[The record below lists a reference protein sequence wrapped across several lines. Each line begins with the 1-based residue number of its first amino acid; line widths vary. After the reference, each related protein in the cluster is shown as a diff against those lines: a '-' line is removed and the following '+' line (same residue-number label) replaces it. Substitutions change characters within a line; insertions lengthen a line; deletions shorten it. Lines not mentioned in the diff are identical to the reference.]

1 MDWQAISAVGSILC
15 AVATFFAA
23 LVALAMGCSGH
34 KTSIYARG
42 IFFED
47 NRYDLIEHHP
57 NCFNIEIICD
67 GNQPVYI
74 THVLEGARFKKSAR
88 GAKGWLES
96 RTHFREWAMVG
107 RGIPNLRKPK
117 YWTLHPLSGAMK
129 LQPGEV
135 VRFTISFT
143 RLQAIQKERKELGIF
158 DLDAPLSFYAL
169 DVSGK
174 KFKIHSGATPN
185 SFLEEATAKMTRI
198 SPLTGEPVRNKVQ

>member
-1 MDWQAISAVGSILC
+1 
-15 AVATFFAA
+15 
-23 LVALAMGCSGH
+23 
-34 KTSIYARG
+34 
-42 IFFED
+42 
-47 NRYDLIEHHP
+47 
-57 NCFNIEIICD
+57 
-67 GNQPVYI
+67 
-74 THVLEGARFKKSAR
+74 
-88 GAKGWLES
+88 
-96 RTHFREWAMVG
+96 
-107 RGIPNLRKPK
+107 
-117 YWTLHPLSGAMK
+117 MK